1 MWEYLQWLPMTS
13 LGMLVAWLLFSLRKA
28 SRERDKQ
35 WDEEEKRRKAV
46 IDLYPTLPSYEE
58 RMGVRYGPKDND
70 DDK

>member
-28 SRERDKQ
+28 SRERDEQ
-35 WDEEEKRRKAV
+35 WDAEEKRRKTV
-46 IDLYPTLPSYEE
+46 IDLYPTEPSYEE

-70 DDK
+70 NDE